1 MRIKNFI
8 IILLVIICA
17 VGCARCKEKG
27 EMQMDKVEYKEGS
40 YPVKNW
46 NEVGHPF
53 EKDCVTDK
61 ESAIYIGNAV
71 LSQFQNQGYFPNY
84 TLQEIFNDIGRE
96 VWILSYWESM
106 CVGSSFSI
114 AISKKDSQ
122 IIRMWVEE

>member
-8 IILLVIICA
+8 IILLMIIC
-17 VGCARCKEKG
+17 VIECAGCKEKG

-40 YPVKNW
+40 YSVKNW

-53 EKDCVTDK
+53 EMDCVPDK

-84 TLQEIFNDIGRE
+84 TLQEIFNDIDRE